1 MFYFVLLHFVL
12 THLAAVSWKPA
23 LCQREKGWGV
33 DLEKRKVGGLRKSG
47 ERKNCVW
54 GASYERKIYFR

>member
-1 MFYFVLLHFVL
+1 
-12 THLAAVSWKPA
+12 LAAVSWKPA